1 MPPIETLSSL
11 PNLSACTR
19 AFVTSDFNTN
29 LVATKNLV
37 DLLIQPS
44 PSILGDR
51 KLIAS
56 VEHLTFS
63 YPDSPGPVLRD
74 VNLDVMEGEI
84 VLLAG
89 PSGCGKSTLLRCING
104 LIPHMY
110 PGDYGGTVSVGGL
123 RVAETP
129 MSTLAQT
136 VGLLFQNPEN
146 QIFMFSVERDVAF
159 GLQNLS
165 VARDEMRRR
174 VDEAIDLLGIADLA
188 QRAPHE
194 LSDGQKQRAAL
205 AGVIAMRPRLIILDE
220 PTSLLDPK
228 TALEV
233 VSLIEKLNRNL
244 GITFIVVEHRL
255 ELLTPV
261 AHRLIVMDRGAKVM
275 DGTPREVLSGAGAEA
290 HGVAIPPVAKLYS
303 QLSKAGVKIPA
314 FTQTPEEMAEAL
326 NTR

>member
-1 MPPIETLSSL
+1 MGERKTVASIDHLSF
-11 PNLSACTR
+11 R
-19 AFVTSDFNTN
+19 
-29 LVATKNLV
+29 
-37 DLLIQPS
+37 
-44 PSILGDR
+44 
-51 KLIAS
+51 
-56 VEHLTFS
+56 
-63 YPDSPGPVLRD
+63 YPDSPGPALRD
-74 VNLDVMEGEI
+74 INLEVGEGEV

-110 PGDYGGTVSVGGL
+110 QGDYTGSVSVAGL
-123 RVAETP
+123 KVAETP
-129 MSTLAQT
+129 MSTLAQN

-165 VARDEMRRR
+165 VPRDEMRRR
-174 VDEAIDLLGIADLA
+174 VDETMKLLGVSALA

-205 AGVIAMRPRLIILDE
+205 AGVIAMRPKLIILDE

-233 VSLIEKLNRNL
+233 VSLIEKLNREL

-255 ELLTPV
+255 ELLMPI
-261 AHRLIVMDRGAKVM
+261 ADRLVVMDGGAKVM
-275 DGTPREVLSGAGAEA
+275 DGSPRDVLSDGKAEGY
-290 HGVAIPPVAKLYS
+290 GVAIPPVAKLYNA
-303 QLSKAGVKIPA
+303 LSKDGVRLPA
-314 FTQTPEEMAEAL
+314 FPETPEEMAEAL
-326 NTR
+326 NSL